1 MDDMTDEDFSD
12 SESEEPESTNA
23 DRQAA
28 LERLVPGIDPK
39 DYGQMPASYH
49 SNSQK
54 VKKPSEDGTKAPKE
68 ENLPEPTP
76 KPLRRPLLPR
86 DDFDGVDSDDET
98 DSEEE
103 RLNALGTRE
112 GEDDESDEDRP
123 QIVGEIEVDMEEE
136 QAEFLKFS
144 REALGIT
151 DDMWKDIL
159 QERKGRGG
167 TLCFS
172 CHVVC
177 SAQHPR
183 I

>member
-1 MDDMTDEDFSD
+1 MQELSDEDFSD
-12 SESEEPESTNA
+12 SEAEEPQPTNA

-28 LERLVPGIDPK
+28 LDKLVPGIDPQE
-39 DYGQMPASYH
+39 YGQMPASYH
-49 SNSQK
+49 ANSQK
-54 VKKPSEDGTKAPKE
+54 VKKPDEDGIEP
-68 ENLPEPTP
+68 PTP
-76 KPLRRPLLPR
+76 KKEELPESLPKPTPLRRPLLPR

-98 DSEEE
+98 DSDEE

-123 QIVGEIEVDMEEE
+123 QVVGEVEVDMEEE

-151 DDMWKDIL
+151 DDMWRDIL

-167 TLCFS
+167 MFFGK
-172 CHVVC
+172 VM
-177 SAQHPR
+177 
-183 I
+183 